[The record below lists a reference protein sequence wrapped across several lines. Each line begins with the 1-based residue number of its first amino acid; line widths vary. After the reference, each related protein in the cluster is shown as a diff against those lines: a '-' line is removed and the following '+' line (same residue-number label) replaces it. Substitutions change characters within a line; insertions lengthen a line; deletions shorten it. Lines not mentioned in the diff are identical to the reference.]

1 MDHPVIIIVS
11 LVLSALF
18 SGIEIAFIASNKLRI
33 ELEKGRG
40 LVAARILT
48 NFTRNPSHVLGTVL
62 LANNATLV
70 IFSMAMAALL
80 DPWIMRILP
89 PDLDAEVIILLI
101 QTLIATGII
110 LLVAEFLPKTL
121 FRLNPNMILNVF
133 AIPLW
138 IMYYFLYPI
147 VFIFRVTSEFILKKI
162 FRIDFHNEEKIFTPI
177 DLDAYIKELSA
188 DEGKHE
194 EVQQEIQMFQNV
206 IDFRKVRIRECM
218 VPRNEMIA
226 IADDESPEELN
237 RMFTKHGVSRIPVY
251 HDSIDHITGYIHAF
265 DMFSRPESLQTI
277 VKPILFVPETMPAH
291 VILNRFISERQNIAV
306 VLDEFGGTAGMATM
320 EDVMEEIFGEIE
332 DEFDSGSMMEKVT
345 GEEEFVFSARLEI
358 DYLNDRYKLGLPVSD
373 EYETLA
379 GLIIHFHESIPEKGE
394 TIHIPGFR
402 FEILSA
408 GETRIDLV
416 KLWIDKDD

>member
-1 MDHPVIIIVS
+1 MDHPAIIIVA

-40 LVAARILT
+40 LVPARILS
-48 NFTRNPSHVLGTVL
+48 NFYRNPSHLLGTIL

-70 IFSMAMAALL
+70 IFSMAVAALL
-80 DPWIMRILP
+80 NPWIMRMLP
-89 PDLDAEVIILLI
+89 PNLDAEFLVLLI

-110 LLVAEFLPKTL
+110 LLVAEFLPKAL
-121 FRLNPNMILNVF
+121 FRINPNMILNVF
-133 AIPLW
+133 AVPLW
-138 IMYYFLYPI
+138 IMYYLLYPI
-147 VFIFRVTSEFILKKI
+147 VFIFRVTSEFVLKKI
-162 FRIDFHNEEKIFTPI
+162 FRIDFNKEEKIFTPI

-188 DEGKHE
+188 DESKHE

-226 IADDESPEELN
+226 ISDDESPDELR
-237 RMFTKHGVSRIPVY
+237 RMFSKHGVSRIPVY
-251 HDSIDHITGYIHAF
+251 HETIDHITGYIHAF
-265 DMFSRPESLQTI
+265 DMFGRPDNLQGI

-291 VILNRFISERQNIAV
+291 VILNRFISERLSIAV
-306 VLDEFGGTAGMATM
+306 VLDEFGGTAGMVTM

-332 DEFDSGSMMEKVT
+332 DEFDSGKMLEKVL
-345 GEEEFVFSARLEI
+345 GEEEFLFSARLEI
-358 DYLNDRYKLGLPVSD
+358 DYLNEKYRLALPVSD

-379 GLIIHFHESIPEKGE
+379 GLIIHYHESIPEKGE

-402 FEILSA
+402 FEIMAAS
-408 GETRIDLV
+408 ETRIDQV
-416 KLWIDKDD
+416 KLWIDRDD